1 VPIEPPA
8 GECDGVTDT
17 GCAWHGGDA
26 WMPPPLAPWRF
37 ALPAGSWPRLP
48 AHAANPPAPPRL
60 PPRAEAPP
68 PPPQP
73 LRLTQKE
80 LKKLRTQRRQARE
93 KEKQELVRWGA
104 PGGGA
109 PEGRWGGGGRG
120 RGSCGG
126 GRRAR
131 AKQELVR
138 WGGKGR
144 GLAHLGSWSG
154 LGAAPPSPAIGRA
167 QRQQQSR
174 WPAPRVD
181 SPAGFF
187 QPTCLPTPAN
197 RQGLLEAPKP
207 KVKISNLMPHASCP
221 STHPPPPHPPQAG
234 PAGGAQAQGQDL
246 QPHARAGRG
255 VGGGPYRGGGRGAA
269 ADGGAAGGARR
280 QVRRGPGA
288 GRCRAMARAGARRA
302 ELTSSSGRRLPSNT
316 AAAAD
321 AAAARNLSRMLTP
334 AEKREKK
341 MRKMFDETGVE
352 SLTAVYRWVP
362 GGGVLAWAAG
372 KRTRPLVTLPAR
384 LRAAGARP
392 PAPPPKLAN
401 PLHPPA
407 SLQGGGPVQRPAP
420 LQGGRQRQGE
430 PHVG

>member
-207 KVKISNLMPHASCP
+207 KVKISNLMRVLGAESAADPTAVEAEVRRQMAERQAAHDDRCGAGPGRAGAGPWLGPGRAALSLLPQAGGASQATLLP
-221 STHPPPPHPPQAG
+221 PPTPPPPG
-234 PAGGAQAQGQDL
+234 T
-246 QPHARAGRG
+246 
-255 VGGGPYRGGGRGAA
+255 
-269 ADGGAAGGARR
+269 
-280 QVRRGPGA
+280 
-288 GRCRAMARAGARRA
+288 CRAC
-302 ELTSSSGRRLPSNT
+302 
-316 AAAAD
+316 
-321 AAAARNLSRMLTP
+321 
-334 AEKREKK
+334 
-341 MRKMFDETGVE
+341 
-352 SLTAVYRWVP
+352 
-362 GGGVLAWAAG
+362 
-372 KRTRPLVTLPAR
+372 
-384 LRAAGARP
+384 
-392 PAPPPKLAN
+392 
-401 PLHPPA
+401 
-407 SLQGGGPVQRPAP
+407 
-420 LQGGRQRQGE
+420 
-430 PHVG
+430 